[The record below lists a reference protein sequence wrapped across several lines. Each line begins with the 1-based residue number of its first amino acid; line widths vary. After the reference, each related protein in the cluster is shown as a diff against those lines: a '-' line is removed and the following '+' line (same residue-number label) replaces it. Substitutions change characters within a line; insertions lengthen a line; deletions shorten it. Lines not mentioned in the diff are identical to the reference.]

1 MTQTERKTE
10 IEFKTHSYVL
20 YMQDKY
26 DTYRKWL
33 EQENLPAYDG
43 KFIPNV
49 RTLELG
55 DWPRRKG
62 RGAFLE
68 FRDQNVSE
76 CYVSEIPPG
85 GSLTPQRQMYEEI
98 IVVAD
103 GQGATTL
110 WWDDD
115 SPRHTIE
122 WHRGSLFAIPL
133 NCNHEH
139 INTSGSQPARLLSL
153 TDAPVTW
160 DLYRDPE
167 FIFNSNYQFRERF
180 DPDISDFYKR
190 PGKYLTEYYGGILDT
205 AFVSDLREVKL
216 VPRSKRGAGTM
227 NMYIHLAGSTM
238 FAHISE
244 FPVGTYKKA
253 HRHGV
258 GAHVYTLDSTGYTM
272 MWKDGEEPQR
282 YDWQEGTVV
291 SPPAG
296 YWHQHYN
303 TGPIPAK
310 FVALHASVALG
321 GDAAKDGKGL
331 EQIDYAY
338 EDKEM
343 REMYIEE
350 CRKNGVEVRM
360 KEVSSTDHS

>member
-1 MTQTERKTE
+1 MVERKTE

-26 DTYRKWL
+26 DAYQSWL
-33 EQENLPAYDG
+33 RQENLPSYNGEFVQD
-43 KFIPNV
+43 V
-49 RTLELG
+49 RDVVLG
-55 DWPRRKG
+55 DWPRRNG

-76 CYVSEIPPG
+76 AYVCEIPAG

-98 IVVAD
+98 VVVAA
-103 GQGATTL
+103 GQGATSL
-110 WWDDD
+110 WWDED
-115 SPRHTIE
+115 SPRHTFE
-122 WHRGSLFAIPL
+122 WTRGSLFAIPL
-133 NCNHEH
+133 NCNYEH
-139 INTSGSQPARLLSL
+139 INTSGTEPARFMAL

-160 DLYRDPE
+160 ELYRDPE
-167 FIFNSNYQFRERF
+167 FMFHSEFQFRDRF
-180 DPDISDFYKR
+180 DPDVSDFYRK

-205 AFVSDLREVKL
+205 SFIADLREVKL
-216 VPRSKRGAGTM
+216 VSRAKRGAGTM

-253 HRHGV
+253 HRHGP
-258 GAHVYTLDSTGYTM
+258 GAHIYTLDSTGYTL

-282 YDWQEGTVV
+282 FDWSEGSVI
-291 SPPAG
+291 SPSAG

-303 TGPIPAK
+303 TGTKPAK

-321 GDAAKDGKGL
+321 SGSEKNV
-331 EQIDYAY
+331 EQLPFEY
-338 EDKEM
+338 EDTAL
-343 REMYIEE
+343 REMYVEE
-350 CRKNGVEVRM
+350 CGKNGIEVRM
-360 KEVSSTDHS
+360 PKIQPAGA